1 MGGSFRESINYKTTH
16 LVSGYACSVKSQYAY
31 LHEIP
36 VIGSSWVHAA
46 WERRD
51 EMEFKAIN
59 TSFVSIKTYDS
70 KTRLK
75 KILVFRTQTKT
86 IPWSQNMFFGVH
98 GRRKITYG

>member
-16 LVSGYACSVKSQYAY
+16 LVSGYACSAKSQYAY

-36 VIGSSWVHAA
+36 VIGSSWLHAA

-59 TSFVSIKTYDS
+59 SSFVSIKIYHS
-70 KTRLK
+70 
-75 KILVFRTQTKT
+75 
-86 IPWSQNMFFGVH
+86 
-98 GRRKITYG
+98 ITLFDEICL